1 MSARQR
7 ILILNAEREK
17 PAQTIDPDGRDM
29 DSRDI
34 EKWRVELDSYAHTED
49 GVEYW
54 LARDLME
61 PLGYTQW
68 RNFETAVKRA
78 MASCE
83 TNEMPVAAHFVE
95 ASKMVDAGVAT
106 RAVKDYKLTRYAC
119 YLIAQNGDPNKPEIA
134 LAQAYFAVQTRRQEL
149 IEQRFA
155 GGRCGASRL
164 ARCAGKCSRISSAL
178 RPDGFDP

>member
-17 PAQTIDPDGRDM
+17 PAQTIDQDGREM

-61 PLGYTQW
+61 PLGYTQ
-68 RNFETAVKRA
+68 
-78 MASCE
+78 
-83 TNEMPVAAHFVE
+83 
-95 ASKMVDAGVAT
+95 
-106 RAVKDYKLTRYAC
+106 
-119 YLIAQNGDPNKPEIA
+119 
-134 LAQAYFAVQTRRQEL
+134 
-149 IEQRFA
+149 
-155 GGRCGASRL
+155 
-164 ARCAGKCSRISSAL
+164 
-178 RPDGFDP
+178 